1 MTLSDLA
8 SIGSLVSG
16 VAVLV
21 SLLYLSLQVR
31 QTERNQR
38 ALMNQG
44 VVNRS
49 CDNIR
54 WLSDPHMSQLASRV
68 DAGETKFSAQELFQL
83 RMRVRASLISAQ
95 DTYVQHKA
103 GLADQITFDN
113 NLTIIR
119 GVLAQPVYRAIWK
132 SARTSFAPDW
142 MAYLDQVIEAT
153 PIAKPMD
160 AVALFNADLAA
171 VIR

>member
-16 VAVLV
+16 IAVLV

-38 ALMNQG
+38 AMMNQG

-49 CDNIR
+49 CDTIR
-54 WLSDPHMSQLASRV
+54 WLSDPHMSQLGSRV
-68 DAGETKFSAQELFQL
+68 DAGETHFTAQELYQL
-83 RMRVRASLISAQ
+83 RLRVRASLISAQ
-95 DTYVQHKA
+95 DTYVQHQA

-113 NLTIIR
+113 NLAIIK
-119 GVLAQPVYRAIWK
+119 GALAQPVYRAIWK
-132 SARTSFAPDW
+132 STRTSFAPDW
-142 MAYLDQVIEAT
+142 MAYVDQMIEAT
-153 PIAKPMD
+153 PVAKPTD
-160 AVALFNADLAA
+160 TVAHFNADLAE
-171 VIR
+171 VMN